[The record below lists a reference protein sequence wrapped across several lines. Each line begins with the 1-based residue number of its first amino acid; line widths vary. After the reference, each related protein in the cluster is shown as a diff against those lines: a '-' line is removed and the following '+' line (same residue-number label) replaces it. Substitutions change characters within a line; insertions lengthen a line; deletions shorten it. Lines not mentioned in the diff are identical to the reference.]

1 MKAKFI
7 PFLIMFA
14 FVISVNALAR
24 DLSVRSR
31 SGQSLGQRS
40 FDESSAKSR
49 GVPQY
54 FRRIPR
60 IDITWHRQKHHRA
73 GIQSAFA
80 GTDKQITA
88 LSYNSVTAKRVQ
100 VDVGQGGI
108 AEIRILQVSNTG
120 VALVVVRGYGAH

>member
-54 FRRIPR
+54 FRRIP
-60 IDITWHRQKHHRA
+60 
-73 GIQSAFA
+73 
-80 GTDKQITA
+80 
-88 LSYNSVTAKRVQ
+88 NSVTAKRVQ